1 MTPEGKVKKAINKV
15 LDKYKGKVYKFMPV
29 PGGFGP
35 SSLDYILCVGGSFLA
50 IEAKAPGKKPTPRQ
64 NAIIGA
70 ITRAGGTVFLIDSEE
85 MAFNSPL
92 SNLNSFLRR
101 NTNNAT
107 CSD

>member
-70 ITRAGGTVFLIDSEE
+70 IIRAGGTVIVVDSAEWVYG
-85 MAFNSPL
+85 SPL
-92 SNLNSFLRR
+92 VELDAAIRR
-101 NTNNAT
+101 RLDA
-107 CSD
+107 